1 MEGIREYYRGI
12 NVTFERI
19 NQEIPKDMIF
29 PIVEIKEAEEEEE
42 EAEEAEEAEE
52 KKGHRAVADSSVA
65 HKRSFESIVGEIMFK
80 PIKVLSYSS
89 SANSFRVG
97 PRTTYYSDCVET
109 TARNLINLLLYD
121 GVKFNIDDLVKMK
134 GEINERTIE
143 YYRTFDSY
151 DLQLSTGKKQI
162 YGQLLTAIDAWSY
175 LIIHHANTNISFKR
189 HDTYEVYSGVMSK
202 DGTKTNFIQLLQ
214 NLLSPRI
221 INPRTITTDLPKL
234 NSLIN
239 SVQSLS
245 DGDPFQNGAGT
256 ILIDYEIYYI
266 TFYFRIGHSFITIRD
281 KVAKINTF
289 EKGSKQYEYI
299 DFLLAN
305 TGSITS
311 KNYLWFKYTTDLLE
325 ELYNKVFITK
335 DSDFVFKLLEMSMS
349 DLSNS
354 DSRNRIVID
363 VDFLKDHLKNIN
375 SNKYVN
381 QFNYT
386 GDDFKFLDE
395 MPNLTKPI
403 YIFKNNSI
411 TELPDLT
418 PLIRLT
424 SLWDSFAYDCNSL
437 TKIDLSELVNLV
449 NIGIS
454 FASNC
459 TNLNTIKLINLPK
472 LERIDSLFAAHCP
485 NLKTVELNNLPK
497 LKALDDS
504 FAANC
509 PNLKTI
515 ELINLPEVG
524 LISADFAFEC
534 PQLETIKIIDLPMLD
549 LIVDPFHKSVKTLV
563 MSGGFPK
570 LKSFV
575 HDTLKVFLINPP
587 EIKESQEFES
597 EEQKEQE
604 NVDEQHYYDERDFFD
619 E

>member
-1 MEGIREYYRGI
+1 
-12 NVTFERI
+12 
-19 NQEIPKDMIF
+19 
-29 PIVEIKEAEEEEE
+29 
-42 EAEEAEEAEE
+42 
-52 KKGHRAVADSSVA
+52 
-65 HKRSFESIVGEIMFK
+65 
-80 PIKVLSYSS
+80 
-89 SANSFRVG
+89 
-97 PRTTYYSDCVET
+97 
-109 TARNLINLLLYD
+109 
-121 GVKFNIDDLVKMK
+121 
-134 GEINERTIE
+134 
-143 YYRTFDSY
+143 
-151 DLQLSTGKKQI
+151 
-162 YGQLLTAIDAWSY
+162 
-175 LIIHHANTNISFKR
+175 
-189 HDTYEVYSGVMSK
+189 MSK

-221 INPRTITTDLPKL
+221 INPRSITSDLPTL
-234 NSLIN
+234 NTLIN
-239 SVQSLS
+239 SIQSVS
-245 DGDPFQNGAGT
+245 DDPFRTGVGT

-299 DFLLAN
+299 DYLLAN

-335 DSDFVFKLLEMSMS
+335 ESDFLFKLLEILMS
-349 DLSNS
+349 DFSNL
-354 DSRNRIVID
+354 DSRNRITID
-363 VDFLKDHLKNIN
+363 ADLLKDYLKNIN

-395 MPNLTKPI
+395 MPNLTRPT

-411 TELPDLT
+411 TELPNLT

-424 SLWDSFAYDCNSL
+424 SLWDNFAFDCHSL
-437 TKIDLSELVNLV
+437 TKIDLSQLVNLV
-449 NIGIS
+449 NIGVS
-454 FASNC
+454 FASQC
-459 TNLNTIKLINLPK
+459 TNLNNIKLSNLPK
-472 LERIDSLFAAHCP
+472 LERIEGSFAAHCP
-485 NLKTVELNNLPK
+485 NLKTIELINLPK
-497 LKALDDS
+497 LKALDES
-504 FAANC
+504 FAAYC

-524 LISADFAFEC
+524 LISAEFAVDC
-534 PQLETIKIIDLPMLD
+534 PGLETIKIIDLPMLD
-549 LIVDPFHKSVKTLV
+549 LIVDPFHKSVKKLV

-575 HDTLKVFLINPP
+575 HDTLEVFLLNPA

-604 NVDEQHYYDERDFFD
+604 NVDEQEYYLDEQGYFD